1 MNKTLSFITGFFI
14 SILHFIFPSGIL
26 NTENKIYDL
35 KQTIFPLK
43 LKKSD
48 ILIVAIND
56 KSINLLEENLGR
68 WPWERDEIAEMVEF
82 IYSSN
87 PKILI
92 IDILMPN
99 PSKGDFK
106 LKEALSKFP
115 HILALDISKRKI
127 GNSSSCIKGY
137 ELENWSK
144 DLETFN
150 YSLMP
155 CSLVNEKTKVG
166 TIHLFNDKDGVLR
179 RYPLWQ
185 KYNENIYP
193 SLSNAYF
200 NPPFKGKEIK
210 LHFYGKTGIFEYL
223 DGFKVYVANKI
234 KKSEGLTEEVGEISK
249 RIEGK
254 IVLLGVT
261 ATGGFDLRSTPQERI
276 YPGIE
281 VHATALQN
289 LMERSYIK
297 DFPPY
302 LYLLISLSF
311 LSIFGFILKKKPLS
325 QIIIFSFLLF
335 IIYGFSFYIF
345 TKNLNFPISFLTL
358 SLVFLLFSNIIF
370 GYRIEKKEKKK
381 IKETFSRYVAPS
393 ILNYLLSKENPPEL
407 GGETKEITVLFSDIR
422 NFTTISEKTP
432 PEVLFSWL
440 NEYFSLMVS
449 IIFKHKGTLDKF
461 IGDAIM
467 AFWGAPLPDKD
478 HSLNALNCAK
488 EMITTLRK
496 WNKKREEN
504 GLPPLKIGIGLN
516 SGNALTGNIGADL
529 GKIKNFQFTCLGDTV
544 NIASRLEGLNKELK
558 TEILFSESVKNNL
571 PLNYLAK
578 YVGEYKLKGKE
589 DYVKI
594 YTLEVL

>member
-1 MNKTLSFITGFFI
+1 MII
-14 SILHFIFPSGIL
+14 
-26 NTENKIYDL
+26 
-35 KQTIFPLK
+35 
-43 LKKSD
+43 
-48 ILIVAIND
+48 AIND

-82 IYSSN
+82 IYFSN

-99 PSKGDFK
+99 PSKGDLK
-106 LKEALSKFP
+106 LKEKLSKLP
-115 HILALDISKRKI
+115 HILAIDFSKRKEI
-127 GNSSSCIKGY
+127 TSLPCIKGY

-144 DLETFN
+144 SLENYN

-155 CSLVNEKTKVG
+155 CSLINENTKVG

-185 KYNENIYP
+185 RYNENIYP

-200 NPPFKGKEIK
+200 NPPLKGKEIK
-210 LHFYGKTGIFEYL
+210 LHFYGKTGTFEYL

-234 KKSEGLTEEVGEISK
+234 KESEGITKEVEEIAK

-261 ATGGFDLRSTPQERI
+261 ATGGFDLRSTPVESI

-289 LMERSYIK
+289 LIEKSYIK
-297 DFPPY
+297 DLPPY
-302 LYLLISLSF
+302 LYLLISLIF
-311 LSIFGFILKKKPLS
+311 LSIFSFIAKKKIFS
-325 QIIIFSFLLF
+325 QIIIFIFLLILIF
-335 IIYGFSFYIF
+335 AFSFYIF
-345 TKNLNFPISFLTL
+345 SKNLNFPISFLTL
-358 SLVFLLFSNIIF
+358 SLTFLFFSNIIF
-370 GYRIEKKEKKK
+370 EYRIEKKEKKK

-393 ILNYLLSKENPPEL
+393 VLNYLLSRENPPEL
-407 GGETKEITVLFSDIR
+407 GGELKEITVLFSDIR

-432 PEVLFSWL
+432 PETLFSWL
-440 NEYFSLMVS
+440 NEYFSLMVP

-488 EMITTLRK
+488 EMITTLGK
-496 WNKKREEN
+496 WNEKRKKK
-504 GLPPLKIGIGLN
+504 GLPPLNIGIGLN
-516 SGNALTGNIGADL
+516 SGDALTGNIGADL

-558 TEILFSESVKNNL
+558 TEILFSENVKKNL
-571 PLNYLAK
+571 PENYPAK

-589 DYVKI
+589 ENVKI
-594 YTLEVL
+594 YTLEVI